1 MRKERL
7 REWYVLGGI
16 LTTQLLNGVYFF
28 HSWLDR
34 FQRLD
39 QVATLSSAPTLS
51 FGINSFC
58 QERANHW
65 QVIIWCCHLW
75 KSALGTFDLILPTI
89 HWQGPSIRAS
99 HRWGMWDPHGYTSNE
114 QQTAGLT
121 RSPHS
126 VLSTV
131 SGGGGMGEPLGVSE
145 RHLLFHGFTKEQD
158 SWKHFLHLIQSEET
172 KLVTGK
178 IHDPK
183 GQRRSWSSRP
193 VFLERW
199 GNRLGPSPL
208 PPSKPVALHWWW
220 FCPLGTLGNTW
231 RYFLIV
237 ITAAGF
243 MLPESRGQRLKSYNA
258 KTAPN
263 NKLSGP
269 NCFKAISYLFYKK
282 FLLKQYRKTRQC
294 NSQAIFKTIT

>member
-75 KSALGTFDLILPTI
+75 KSALGTFDLILPTT

-131 SGGGGMGEPLGVSE
+131 SGGGGKGEPLGVSE

-158 SWKHFLHLIQSEET
+158 SWKHFCIWSKVRRPSWWLEKYMTQKANDGLDHLGLSFLKDEET
-172 KLVTGK
+172 GSA
-178 IHDPK
+178 P
-183 GQRRSWSSRP
+183 
-193 VFLERW
+193 
-199 GNRLGPSPL
+199 RLCHPLNQWLSPGDD
-208 PPSKPVALHWWW
+208 
-220 FCPLGTLGNTW
+220 F
-231 RYFLIV
+231 
-237 ITAAGF
+237 
-243 MLPESRGQRLKSYNA
+243 
-258 KTAPN
+258 AP
-263 NKLSGP
+263 
-269 NCFKAISYLFYKK
+269 
-282 FLLKQYRKTRQC
+282 
-294 NSQAIFKTIT
+294 